1 MRRFSQIF
9 TSSSAIL
16 LASVLTACSTTQ
28 VLHKDVDDPNI
39 ITWDR
44 SVSNSNLTI
53 HQLWAKPM
61 KPGPHPTLI
70 IHPGI
75 RETAS
80 DLKGLTIDLA
90 KHGYLAVAISYERN
104 INGKL
109 ETTPFSLRDMTDFE
123 FVLRTIIHN
132 PLVDKSNIG
141 AIGFSLGGAN
151 SLLLAAYSNRI
162 KVVATYY
169 PMTDFQDWFDNFD
182 KPLMWRLASLNIKY
196 KLAREFS
203 EDTEQTRRKILE
215 SYSAINYARQLDM
228 PILIFHG
235 KDDNIAPIYH
245 SQNMID
251 KLRHNGNSEA
261 KLRIV
266 ENAGH
271 AYNFALTQQSETSW
285 NDLLIWLD
293 KHMKT

>member
-1 MRRFSQIF
+1 MLYLKQSF
-9 TSSSAIL
+9 TILFAIL
-16 LASVLTACSTTQ
+16 LISVLAACGTTQ
-28 VLHKDVDDPNI
+28 VLHKNVDDPNV

-44 SVSNSNLTI
+44 SISNANLTI
-53 HQLWAKPM
+53 HQQWAKPM
-61 KPGPHPTLI
+61 TPGPHPTLI

-90 KHGYLAVAISYERN
+90 KHGYLAVAVSYERN

-109 ETTPFSLRDMTDFE
+109 EATPFSLRDMTDFE

-141 AIGFSLGGAN
+141 SIGFSLGGAN

-169 PMTDFQDWFDNFD
+169 PMTDFQDWLDNFD

-203 EDTEQTRRKILE
+203 EDPEQTRRKMLAA
-215 SYSAINYARQLDM
+215 YSAINYARQLNM

-235 KDDNIAPIYH
+235 QDDNIAPVYH
-245 SQNMID
+245 SQNMIN
-251 KLRHNGNSEA
+251 KLRNNGNSEA
-261 KLRIV
+261 NLKIV

-285 NDLLIWLD
+285 NDLLIWLN